1 MLAKDRRL
9 RRVLMVA
16 YHFPPLAGSSGIQR
30 TLRFVQQLPALGWEP
45 VVLTIASAAYERTN
59 DDLLKDVP
67 AHVHVHRAW
76 GLDTAQQLSFK
87 GRYPGMLARPDR
99 WMTWRFGA
107 VGAGLKLIR
116 ELGISALWS
125 TYPIATAHNIGADL
139 QARSGLPWIADF
151 RDPMAQPT
159 YPTDP
164 TTRRQFLEIEER
176 VVQAAAACVFTTP
189 GAMQDYRN
197 RYPHGRARWKVI
209 ENGYDEASF
218 VSAEVHSQRRT
229 LTPGKLTLLHS
240 GIVYPWERD
249 PTHLFQ
255 ALGQLK
261 RETPRLAARLQ
272 LRFRAAVHDDLLH
285 SLAEQY
291 QITELIDIA
300 PPVAY
305 REALAEMMDTDA
317 LLVLQ
322 ASNCNAQIPA
332 KLYEALRSRRPILC
346 LSDPL
351 GDTVS
356 VIRKAGMDSYAPLDN
371 PEAIRALL
379 RRFAEAPNSFPL
391 PDAAAVARASRE
403 SKSAELAV
411 LLDEVCKR

>member
-1 MLAKDRRL
+1 MQANDRQL

-45 VVLTIASAAYERTN
+45 VVLTIAPSAYERTN
-59 DDLLKDVP
+59 DDLLRDVP
-67 AHVHVHRAW
+67 AHVQVHRAW

-116 ELGISALWS
+116 KLGISALWS

-139 QARSGLPWIADF
+139 QVRSGLPWIADF

-159 YPTDP
+159 YPADP
-164 TTRRQFLEIEER
+164 ATRRQFLKIEER
-176 VVQAAAACVFTTP
+176 AVRSAAACVFTTP
-189 GAMQDYRN
+189 GAMQDYQQ
-197 RYPHGRARWKVI
+197 RYPQGRARWQVI

-218 VSAEVHSQRRT
+218 ATAEAQSQRRA
-229 LTPGKLTLLHS
+229 LVPGKLTLLHS

-249 PTHLFQ
+249 PTQLFQ

-261 RETPRLAARLQ
+261 REAPQLAERLR
-272 LRFRAAVHDDLLH
+272 LRFRAAVHDDLLR
-285 SLAEQY
+285 SLAEQC
-291 QITELIDIA
+291 QITELIEIA
-300 PPVAY
+300 PPIDY
-305 REALAEMMDTDA
+305 RHALAEMLDADA

-346 LSDPL
+346 LSDPA
-351 GDTVS
+351 GDTVG
-356 VIRKAGMDSYAPLDN
+356 VIRNAGMDSHAPLDN
-371 PEAIRALL
+371 ANAIQALL
-379 RRFAEAPNSFPL
+379 RRFAEAPQSFPL
-391 PDAAAVARASRE
+391 PDAGAVARASRE
-403 SKSAELAV
+403 SKSAQLAQ
-411 LLDEVCKR
+411 LLDEVCKT